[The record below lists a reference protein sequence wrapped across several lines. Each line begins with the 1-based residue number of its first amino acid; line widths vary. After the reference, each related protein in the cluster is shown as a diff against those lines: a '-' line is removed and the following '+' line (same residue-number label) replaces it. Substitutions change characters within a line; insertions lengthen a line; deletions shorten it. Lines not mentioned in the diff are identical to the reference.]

1 MKFKDNERPT
11 ATEALEH
18 DFFKS
23 NSLNRGTSSSPSG
36 TSSYHDDSCQ
46 SNPQQQVESS
56 LKSCTSS
63 LPSPVK
69 EEEDQTK
76 VDDDNDKE
84 QQQLLE
90 ASQDS
95 GVGTQ
100 DVEDSETWQERDKN
114 SSLTDSLLTDTTELD
129 LFECREL
136 EEWGWEEEEH
146 RVVSTANRPSHEDAV
161 SLVKPPAKRI
171 KHDHS

>member
-1 MKFKDNERPT
+1 M
-11 ATEALEH
+11 
-18 DFFKS
+18 
-23 NSLNRGTSSSPSG
+23 
-36 TSSYHDDSCQ
+36 
-46 SNPQQQVESS
+46 
-56 LKSCTSS
+56 
-63 LPSPVK
+63 K
-69 EEEDQTK
+69 EEEDQNK
-76 VDDDNDKE
+76 VDEDNDKE

>member
-1 MKFKDNERPT
+1 M

-23 NSLNRGTSSSPSG
+23 NSLNRGTSSTPSG
-36 TSSYHDDSCQ
+36 SSSCHDDSCQ
-46 SNPQQQVESS
+46 SNPQQQVEGS

-69 EEEDQTK
+69 EDEDLEDQTK
-76 VDDDNDKE
+76 VDEEDDDKE

-100 DVEDSETWQERDKN
+100 DAEDSETWQERDKN
-114 SSLTDSLLTDTTELD
+114 SSLTDSLLTDTTEVD

-136 EEWGWEEEEH
+136 EEWGWEEEGH
-146 RVVSTANRPSHEDAV
+146 GGPTANRPSHEDAS

-171 KHDHS
+171 KHDHL